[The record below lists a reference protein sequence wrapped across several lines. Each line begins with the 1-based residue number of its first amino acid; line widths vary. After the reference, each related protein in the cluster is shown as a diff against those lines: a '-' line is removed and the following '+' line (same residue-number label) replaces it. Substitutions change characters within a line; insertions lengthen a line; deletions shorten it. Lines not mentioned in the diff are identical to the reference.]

1 MPDFMDNAD
10 IRDGADRSEA
20 AADADGRANAPDAV
34 RELRLLSQLAVR
46 LAAATSL
53 SESLD
58 NVADALLALDG
69 VDACGVYLLDD
80 ATGGLDL
87 VVHRGL
93 PATMVAKVSRF
104 EADAANTRFVLA
116 GESVFV
122 RHDDLLAKLGV
133 ARGPGDR
140 LLAIGVVPLR
150 DQHGVVGAL
159 NVGSRAAADFPPAA
173 RESVL
178 TLAGYVGGALGRLR
192 AERRADEW
200 RRNMVGLLEASDDY
214 IAVSDLGG
222 AILYAN
228 PATERALGWA
238 RGELI
243 GKRVDDLR
251 RVRGG
256 SDRPRFIATLRQ
268 VGSLTL
274 SERLLRRDG
283 AELPVETRL
292 ALGKWD
298 GGEVVL
304 ALARDLTERT
314 RMQEEL
320 VRARKLEALG
330 TLAGGIAQDFNN
342 VLGAILGSAELA
354 LAVCA
359 QSGRACDELRNI
371 VDAASRGR
379 DLVGRVLAAAR
390 QAPPVLHTVDL
401 ARELG
406 LLVEPFRR
414 AMPDGVRLEV
424 ELPAEP
430 LLVRCDRG
438 QIVAVLKALVAN
450 ARDATPEGGLV
461 TLRARLEVHNAVT
474 APDGMAPG
482 AYALLEVADTGHG
495 MDEPTRVRVFDPF
508 FSTKATGRGVGLGLA
523 MAYGMV
529 RAHHGDISCT
539 SQPGAGATFQVL
551 LPVAAGATGASAA
564 DLRATSEPPAS
575 LSASIL
581 VIEADP
587 AVRHVVARALERC
600 GAAVVE
606 AASGE
611 SGIDRLRK
619 SGSSFDLAVLDLDM
633 PGMGGAAA
641 YHVLKALR
649 PSLPVIVTSGFELAR
664 RVDLGEVAEIDGF
677 LAKPFGSTEL
687 AAEVERVLRIAAA
700 PGEGRAGG

>member
-1 MPDFMDNAD
+1 M
-10 IRDGADRSEA
+10 
-20 AADADGRANAPDAV
+20 
-34 RELRLLSQLAVR
+34 
-46 LAAATSL
+46 
-53 SESLD
+53 
-58 NVADALLALDG
+58 
-69 VDACGVYLLDD
+69 
-80 ATGGLDL
+80 
-87 VVHRGL
+87 
-93 PATMVAKVSRF
+93 
-104 EADAANTRFVLA
+104 
-116 GESVFV
+116 
-122 RHDDLLAKLGV
+122 
-133 ARGPGDR
+133 
-140 LLAIGVVPLR
+140 
-150 DQHGVVGAL
+150 
-159 NVGSRAAADFPPAA
+159 
-173 RESVL
+173 
-178 TLAGYVGGALGRLR
+178 
-192 AERRADEW
+192 
-200 RRNMVGLLEASDDY
+200 
-214 IAVSDLGG
+214 
-222 AILYAN
+222 
-228 PATERALGWA
+228 
-238 RGELI
+238 
-243 GKRVDDLR
+243 
-251 RVRGG
+251 
-256 SDRPRFIATLRQ
+256 
-268 VGSLTL
+268 
-274 SERLLRRDG
+274 
-283 AELPVETRL
+283 
-292 ALGKWD
+292 
-298 GGEVVL
+298 
-304 ALARDLTERT
+304 
-314 RMQEEL
+314 
-320 VRARKLEALG
+320 
-330 TLAGGIAQDFNN
+330 
-342 VLGAILGSAELA
+342 
-354 LAVCA
+354 
-359 QSGRACDELRNI
+359 
-371 VDAASRGR
+371 
-379 DLVGRVLAAAR
+379 
-390 QAPPVLHTVDL
+390 
-401 ARELG
+401 
-406 LLVEPFRR
+406 
-414 AMPDGVRLEV
+414 
-424 ELPAEP
+424 
-430 LLVRCDRG
+430 
-438 QIVAVLKALVAN
+438 
-450 ARDATPEGGLV
+450 
-461 TLRARLEVHNAVT
+461 RARLEVHNAVT